1 MAASRSRIM
10 RAAPRGI
17 EKHSRAGIYARGG
30 RHRWAANLKMTTQM
44 KSFATFRLMLNLLSK
59 PYALIKHA
67 ALCFYQS
74 SFRADKAPADKAR
87 GFMYMLKSKIRSPAR
102 GTPANIGEHTR
113 YTQSGRLK
121 IKPLSE
127 IKNL

>member
-87 GFMYMLKSKIRSPAR
+87 GFMYAQKQNKIAR
-102 GTPANIGEHTR
+102 TRHAREHR
-113 YTQSGRLK
+113 RAYTIHSVRTSQDK
-121 IKPLSE
+121 AA
-127 IKNL
+127 